1 MKKLAMAVTLTAG
14 VLTLAACSDSGEE
27 TVVESDAGNI
37 TQDEFYQELKDRHGE
52 AMLQELMTVQVLEN
66 NYEVDEAAVDE
77 EVQAAKD
84 QLGEQFEMALQQ
96 QGIPDEEA
104 YREVV
109 RISMLQ
115 QQALTEDVEIP
126 EEEIQAEY
134 DRRNTE
140 IDAQH
145 ILVEDEETANEVK
158 EQLDDGADFAELAS
172 EYSTDGTAEDGGN
185 LGYFSVGD
193 MVPPFEDAAYSME
206 EGEISDPVATQHG
219 FHIIKVNDKREA
231 EESIGEYEDVKDSI
245 RDELALEQIDPAA
258 SQQKMNQ
265 LMQDANIEVQL
276 EEFEGL
282 FAPPEEAQQNEQESG
297 DTESEN
303 GSDSE
308 SEGDSNSESGDTES
322 EEGSEDSETEENSDE
337 NAEG

>member
-1 MKKLAMAVTLTAG
+1 MKKLAIAVTLTAG

-27 TVVESDAGNI
+27 AVVETDAGTI
-37 TQDEFYQELKDRHGE
+37 TKDEFYQELKDRHGE
-52 AMLQELMTVQVLEN
+52 AMLQELVTVQVLED
-66 NYEVDEAAVDE
+66 NYEVDEEAVDE

-96 QGIPDEEA
+96 QGIADEEA

-115 QQALTEDVEIP
+115 QAALTEDVEIP

-158 EQLDDGADFAELAS
+158 EQLDNGADFAELAS
-172 EYSTDGTAEDGGN
+172 EYSTDGSAEDGGN

-193 MVPPFEDAAYSME
+193 MVPPFEDAAFSME
-206 EGEISDPVATQHG
+206 EGDISDPVSTQNG

-231 EESIGEYEDVKDSI
+231 EESIGKYEDVKDSI

-258 SQQKMNQ
+258 SQQKINQ
-265 LMQDANIEVQL
+265 LIQDANVDVQL
-276 EEFEGL
+276 DEFEGL
-282 FAPPEEAQQNEQESG
+282 FDPPEEAQQNGQESG
-297 DTESEN
+297 DTESGNE
-303 GSDSE
+303 SE
-308 SEGDSNSESGDTES
+308 SESGGSESEK
-322 EEGSEDSETEENSDE
+322 GSENSETEENSDK

>member
-1 MKKLAMAVTLTAG
+1 MKKLAIAVTLTAG
-14 VLTLAACSDSGEE
+14 VLTLAACSDSAEE
-27 TVVESDAGNI
+27 AVVESDAGNI

-52 AMLQELMTVQVLEN
+52 ALLQELVTVQVLED
-66 NYEVDEAAVDE
+66 NYEIDEDAVDE
-77 EVQAAKD
+77 EVQATKD

-96 QGIPDEEA
+96 QGIADEDE
-104 YREVV
+104 YKEVV

-115 QQALTEDVEIP
+115 QAALTEDVDVP

-134 DRRNTE
+134 DRRNME

-158 EQLDDGADFAELAS
+158 EQLDDGAEFEELAS
-172 EYSTDGTAEDGGN
+172 EYSIDGSAEDGGS

-193 MVPPFEDAAYSME
+193 MVPPFEEAAFSME
-206 EGEISDPVATQHG
+206 EGEISDPVSTQHG

-245 RDELALEQIDPAA
+245 RDELAIEQIDPAE

-265 LMQDANIEVQL
+265 LMEDANIDVQL

-282 FAPPEEAQQNEQESG
+282 FDPPEEAQQGTEESG
-297 DTESEN
+297 DTGSENESGDESE
-303 GSDSE
+303 
-308 SEGDSNSESGDTES
+308 DTES
-322 EEGSEDSETEENSDE
+322 EEGSDDAETEENNNED
-337 NAEG
+337 AEG